1 MKLFVNVLVVV
12 GLITFS
18 SCSKKDKAEEPVKE
32 AQPLFEIAKVTIDSN
47 GNSSFPT
54 VTLVEDQAS
63 RIYFKHPGENSTSWL
78 IYLGFGKDFISITLP
93 SLEKKVHKFDEVFPS
108 TTSASIQLN
117 NVYYTTVKSGKIT
130 GNIPGTITLD
140 SVSESI
146 ISGSYDMIA
155 TKYSGDSALPS
166 FKLKGSFV
174 ARRENWDYIAR

>member
-1 MKLFVNVLVVV
+1 MKLFVTVLVLV

-18 SCSKKDKAEEPVKE
+18 SCSKKDKIEEPKKQVS
-32 AQPLFEIAKVTIDSN
+32 LFEVAKVIIDSN

-54 VTLVEDQAS
+54 VTMVEDQAS
-63 RIYFKHPGENSTSWL
+63 RIYFKHPSESSTSWL
-78 IYLGFGKDFISITLP
+78 IYLGFGKDFISISLP
-93 SLEKKVHKFDEVFPS
+93 SLEKKVHQFDEVFPS

-130 GNIPGTITLD
+130 GYIPGTITLD
-140 SVSESI
+140 SVSDSI

-155 TKYSGDSALPS
+155 SKYSGDSALAS
-166 FKLKGSFV
+166 YKLKGSFV